1 MASASTFRLEEL
13 DGKVA
18 LVTFDLPDKKVN
30 TLGHPVLAELDELVG
45 QLEKRTDLRGLLFR
59 SGKPGG
65 LGVGLALSHATVERL
80 GGDMTMTAAE
90 GGGVRIQ
97 FQLPAETTVTS

>member
-1 MASASTFRLEEL
+1 MVRGVVR
-13 DGKVA
+13 DYG
-18 LVTFDLPDKKVN
+18 
-30 TLGHPVLAELDELVG
+30 
-45 QLEKRTDLRGLLFR
+45 RGLNPDQPLLPATLFR

-97 FQLPAETTVTS
+97 FQLPVETTVTS